1 MGLICLIVK
10 HGYWQ
15 TQFHEPTVGFLSW
28 SWGGGSVYTITA
40 KWGMEQKNQQQ
51 HFLVFFYLFIF
62 IFYSCVTFGY
72 ARKVSCVINE
82 KVKIRIRR
90 KLKLHSKKGI
100 MLWGN
105 VKVPSKS
112 DDHSFMFSS
121 PTVIRNGA
129 LYVASCPGCLH
140 QRTKRQ
146 SIVLVVFLIMQYRWV
161 MNICFS

>member
-1 MGLICLIVK
+1 MNLLWV
-10 HGYWQ
+10 
-15 TQFHEPTVGFLSW
+15 
-28 SWGGGSVYTITA
+28 
-40 KWGMEQKNQQQ
+40 
-51 HFLVFFYLFIF
+51 FYLEAEGLGQFTLLQPNEVWNRKISNNIFWCFIFFIFF

-72 ARKVSCVINE
+72 TRKVSCVINE

-90 KLKLHSKKGI
+90 KLKLHCKKGI

-140 QRTKRQ
+140 QRTKKQ
-146 SIVLVVFLIMQYRWV
+146 SIVLLFFLIMQYRWV
-161 MNICFS
+161 TNAYFS